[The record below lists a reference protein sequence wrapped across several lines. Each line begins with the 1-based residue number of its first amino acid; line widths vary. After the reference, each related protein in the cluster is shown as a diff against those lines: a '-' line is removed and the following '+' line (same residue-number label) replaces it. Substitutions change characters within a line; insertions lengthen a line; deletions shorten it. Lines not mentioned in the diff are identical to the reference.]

1 VARPRLSRR
10 AREHLTGYLYLLPV
24 AIALGGTVLFPILKA
39 IHMSL
44 YNHVLIK
51 PKEYGFVGLANYARL
66 LHDEVFW
73 LSLWNSFLWVFGS
86 VSFQFLGGFAAALLL
101 HQAFRGR
108 ALVRTLT
115 LLPWIIPG
123 VVVALIW
130 EFIYQ
135 PNYGLLNDVL
145 IRIGVM
151 TERVAWLSSPVL
163 AMPAVILTNVWRG
176 VPFFAIMLLAG
187 LQAIPTELYEA
198 ARVDGAS
205 VTQRFWSITVPML
218 RPIIVVAT
226 ATRIVWTVQLRGPHL
241 RHDER
246 RARQR
251 HPDHVDVHADA
262 GLLEPRLRLC
272 RHAVRRPPAHHARL
286 HDLLPADH
294 PRPGEHD
301 VRRAPGRDLA
311 ERVLGGPVLW
321 VGLAALT
328 LFAMLPFVWVFL
340 ASFKTRAELYAT
352 PIVYLP
358 ASLSAANYVEA
369 WTSKLTPFSRFFA
382 NSLWVSSVTMVATT
396 LVSILA
402 GYALARFRFAG
413 RQTFLLIFLA
423 TQMFPAVLL
432 IAPLL
437 SQWYALGLIDTYQA
451 LIYSNFSFTVP
462 FTVWMLV
469 GYFESIPIEL
479 EESAMLDGCNR
490 FGALC
495 RVVLPLGR
503 PGVAA
508 TAIFAFVA
516 SWSELLFAITFT
528 SQTEMRTLSAGL
540 LFMVGQ
546 YEIQWGQLSAGV
558 IISTVPV
565 AILFTYL
572 QRHLIQGLSAGAVK
586 G

>member
-1 VARPRLSRR
+1 
-10 AREHLTGYLYLLPV
+10 
-24 AIALGGTVLFPILKA
+24 
-39 IHMSL
+39 M
-44 YNHVLIK
+44 
-51 PKEYGFVGLANYARL
+51 
-66 LHDEVFW
+66 
-73 LSLWNSFLWVFGS
+73 
-86 VSFQFLGGFAAALLL
+86 
-101 HQAFRGR
+101 
-108 ALVRTLT
+108 
-115 LLPWIIPG
+115 
-123 VVVALIW
+123 
-130 EFIYQ
+130 
-135 PNYGLLNDVL
+135 
-145 IRIGVM
+145 
-151 TERVAWLSSPVL
+151 
-163 AMPAVILTNVWRG
+163 
-176 VPFFAIMLLAG
+176 
-187 LQAIPTELYEA
+187 
-198 ARVDGAS
+198 
-205 VTQRFWSITVPML
+205 
-218 RPIIVVAT
+218 
-226 ATRIVWTVQLRGPHL
+226 
-241 RHDER
+241 
-246 RARQR
+246 
-251 HPDHVDVHADA
+251 
-262 GLLEPRLRLC
+262 
-272 RHAVRRPPAHHARL
+272 
-286 HDLLPADH
+286 
-294 PRPGEHD
+294 
-301 VRRAPGRDLA
+301 RRAPGRDLA

-358 ASLSAANYVEA
+358 ASLSVANYVEA

-469 GYFESIPIEL
+469 GYFESIPLEL

-495 RVVLPLGR
+495 RVVLPLAA

>member
-1 VARPRLSRR
+1 
-10 AREHLTGYLYLLPV
+10 
-24 AIALGGTVLFPILKA
+24 
-39 IHMSL
+39 
-44 YNHVLIK
+44 
-51 PKEYGFVGLANYARL
+51 
-66 LHDEVFW
+66 
-73 LSLWNSFLWVFGS
+73 
-86 VSFQFLGGFAAALLL
+86 
-101 HQAFRGR
+101 
-108 ALVRTLT
+108 
-115 LLPWIIPG
+115 
-123 VVVALIW
+123 
-130 EFIYQ
+130 
-135 PNYGLLNDVL
+135 
-145 IRIGVM
+145 
-151 TERVAWLSSPVL
+151 
-163 AMPAVILTNVWRG
+163 
-176 VPFFAIMLLAG
+176 
-187 LQAIPTELYEA
+187 
-198 ARVDGAS
+198 
-205 VTQRFWSITVPML
+205 
-218 RPIIVVAT
+218 
-226 ATRIVWTVQLRGPHL
+226 
-241 RHDER
+241 
-246 RARQR
+246 
-251 HPDHVDVHADA
+251 
-262 GLLEPRLRLC
+262 
-272 RHAVRRPPAHHARL
+272 VRRTA
-286 HDLLPADH
+286 
-294 PRPGEHD
+294 
-301 VRRAPGRDLA
+301 GRDLA
-311 ERVLGGPVLW
+311 ERILGGPVLW
-321 VGLAALT
+321 LGLIALT
-328 LFAMLPFVWVFL
+328 VFAVAPFVWVLL
-340 ASFKTRAELYAT
+340 ASFKTRAELYTT

-358 ASLSAANYVEA
+358 GSLSATNYIEA

-396 LVSILA
+396 VVSILA

-437 SQWYALGLIDTYQA
+437 SQWYALGLVDTYQA

-469 GYFESIPIEL
+469 GYFESIPKEL

-495 RVVLPLGR
+495 RVVLPLAA

-540 LFMVGQ
+540 LYMVGQ

>member
-1 VARPRLSRR
+1 
-10 AREHLTGYLYLLPV
+10 
-24 AIALGGTVLFPILKA
+24 
-39 IHMSL
+39 M
-44 YNHVLIK
+44 
-51 PKEYGFVGLANYARL
+51 
-66 LHDEVFW
+66 
-73 LSLWNSFLWVFGS
+73 
-86 VSFQFLGGFAAALLL
+86 
-101 HQAFRGR
+101 
-108 ALVRTLT
+108 
-115 LLPWIIPG
+115 
-123 VVVALIW
+123 
-130 EFIYQ
+130 
-135 PNYGLLNDVL
+135 
-145 IRIGVM
+145 M
-151 TERVAWLSSPVL
+151 
-163 AMPAVILTNVWRG
+163 
-176 VPFFAIMLLAG
+176 
-187 LQAIPTELYEA
+187 
-198 ARVDGAS
+198 
-205 VTQRFWSITVPML
+205 
-218 RPIIVVAT
+218 
-226 ATRIVWTVQLRGPHL
+226 
-241 RHDER
+241 
-246 RARQR
+246 
-251 HPDHVDVHADA
+251 
-262 GLLEPRLRLC
+262 
-272 RHAVRRPPAHHARL
+272 
-286 HDLLPADH
+286 
-294 PRPGEHD
+294 
-301 VRRAPGRDLA
+301 RAPGRDLA

-358 ASLSAANYVEA
+358 ASLSVANYVEA

-469 GYFESIPIEL
+469 GYFESIPLEL

-495 RVVLPLGR
+495 RVVLPLAA

>member
-1 VARPRLSRR
+1 MRR
-10 AREHLTGYLYLLPV
+10 AL
-24 AIALGGTVLFPILKA
+24 
-39 IHMSL
+39 
-44 YNHVLIK
+44 
-51 PKEYGFVGLANYARL
+51 
-66 LHDEVFW
+66 
-73 LSLWNSFLWVFGS
+73 
-86 VSFQFLGGFAAALLL
+86 
-101 HQAFRGR
+101 
-108 ALVRTLT
+108 
-115 LLPWIIPG
+115 
-123 VVVALIW
+123 
-130 EFIYQ
+130 
-135 PNYGLLNDVL
+135 
-145 IRIGVM
+145 
-151 TERVAWLSSPVL
+151 
-163 AMPAVILTNVWRG
+163 
-176 VPFFAIMLLAG
+176 
-187 LQAIPTELYEA
+187 
-198 ARVDGAS
+198 
-205 VTQRFWSITVPML
+205 
-218 RPIIVVAT
+218 
-226 ATRIVWTVQLRGPHL
+226 
-241 RHDER
+241 
-246 RARQR
+246 
-251 HPDHVDVHADA
+251 
-262 GLLEPRLRLC
+262 
-272 RHAVRRPPAHHARL
+272 
-286 HDLLPADH
+286 
-294 PRPGEHD
+294 
-301 VRRAPGRDLA
+301 GRDLA

-321 VGLAALT
+321 LGLAALT

-358 ASLSAANYVEA
+358 ASLSVANYVEA

-469 GYFESIPIEL
+469 GYFESIPLEL

-495 RVVLPLGR
+495 RVVLPLAA

>member
-1 VARPRLSRR
+1 MRR
-10 AREHLTGYLYLLPV
+10 A
-24 AIALGGTVLFPILKA
+24 
-39 IHMSL
+39 S
-44 YNHVLIK
+44 
-51 PKEYGFVGLANYARL
+51 
-66 LHDEVFW
+66 
-73 LSLWNSFLWVFGS
+73 
-86 VSFQFLGGFAAALLL
+86 
-101 HQAFRGR
+101 
-108 ALVRTLT
+108 
-115 LLPWIIPG
+115 
-123 VVVALIW
+123 
-130 EFIYQ
+130 
-135 PNYGLLNDVL
+135 
-145 IRIGVM
+145 
-151 TERVAWLSSPVL
+151 
-163 AMPAVILTNVWRG
+163 
-176 VPFFAIMLLAG
+176 
-187 LQAIPTELYEA
+187 
-198 ARVDGAS
+198 
-205 VTQRFWSITVPML
+205 
-218 RPIIVVAT
+218 
-226 ATRIVWTVQLRGPHL
+226 
-241 RHDER
+241 
-246 RARQR
+246 
-251 HPDHVDVHADA
+251 
-262 GLLEPRLRLC
+262 
-272 RHAVRRPPAHHARL
+272 
-286 HDLLPADH
+286 
-294 PRPGEHD
+294 
-301 VRRAPGRDLA
+301 GRDLA

-358 ASLSAANYVEA
+358 ASLSVANYVEA

-495 RVVLPLGR
+495 RVVLPLAA

>member
-1 VARPRLSRR
+1 
-10 AREHLTGYLYLLPV
+10 
-24 AIALGGTVLFPILKA
+24 
-39 IHMSL
+39 
-44 YNHVLIK
+44 
-51 PKEYGFVGLANYARL
+51 
-66 LHDEVFW
+66 
-73 LSLWNSFLWVFGS
+73 
-86 VSFQFLGGFAAALLL
+86 
-101 HQAFRGR
+101 
-108 ALVRTLT
+108 
-115 LLPWIIPG
+115 
-123 VVVALIW
+123 
-130 EFIYQ
+130 
-135 PNYGLLNDVL
+135 
-145 IRIGVM
+145 
-151 TERVAWLSSPVL
+151 
-163 AMPAVILTNVWRG
+163 
-176 VPFFAIMLLAG
+176 
-187 LQAIPTELYEA
+187 
-198 ARVDGAS
+198 
-205 VTQRFWSITVPML
+205 
-218 RPIIVVAT
+218 
-226 ATRIVWTVQLRGPHL
+226 
-241 RHDER
+241 
-246 RARQR
+246 
-251 HPDHVDVHADA
+251 
-262 GLLEPRLRLC
+262 
-272 RHAVRRPPAHHARL
+272 VRRTA
-286 HDLLPADH
+286 
-294 PRPGEHD
+294 
-301 VRRAPGRDLA
+301 GRDLA
-311 ERVLGGPVLW
+311 ERILGGPVLW
-321 VGLAALT
+321 LGLIALT
-328 LFAMLPFVWVFL
+328 VFAVAPFVWVLL
-340 ASFKTRAELYAT
+340 ASFKTRAELYMT

-358 ASLSAANYVEA
+358 GSLSATNYVEA

-396 LVSILA
+396 VVSILA

-437 SQWYALGLIDTYQA
+437 SQWYALGLVDTYQA

-469 GYFESIPIEL
+469 GYFESIPKEL

-495 RVVLPLGR
+495 RVVLPLAA

-540 LFMVGQ
+540 LYMVGQ

>member
-1 VARPRLSRR
+1 
-10 AREHLTGYLYLLPV
+10 
-24 AIALGGTVLFPILKA
+24 
-39 IHMSL
+39 M
-44 YNHVLIK
+44 
-51 PKEYGFVGLANYARL
+51 
-66 LHDEVFW
+66 
-73 LSLWNSFLWVFGS
+73 
-86 VSFQFLGGFAAALLL
+86 
-101 HQAFRGR
+101 
-108 ALVRTLT
+108 
-115 LLPWIIPG
+115 
-123 VVVALIW
+123 
-130 EFIYQ
+130 
-135 PNYGLLNDVL
+135 
-145 IRIGVM
+145 
-151 TERVAWLSSPVL
+151 
-163 AMPAVILTNVWRG
+163 
-176 VPFFAIMLLAG
+176 
-187 LQAIPTELYEA
+187 
-198 ARVDGAS
+198 
-205 VTQRFWSITVPML
+205 
-218 RPIIVVAT
+218 
-226 ATRIVWTVQLRGPHL
+226 
-241 RHDER
+241 
-246 RARQR
+246 
-251 HPDHVDVHADA
+251 
-262 GLLEPRLRLC
+262 
-272 RHAVRRPPAHHARL
+272 
-286 HDLLPADH
+286 
-294 PRPGEHD
+294 
-301 VRRAPGRDLA
+301 RRAPGRDLA

-358 ASLSAANYVEA
+358 ASLSVANYVEA

-495 RVVLPLGR
+495 RVVLPLAA

-508 TAIFAFVA
+508 GSLMVFILALGYYITPALVGGGSDQMLSYFVA
-516 SWSELLFAITFT
+516 TYTTDTGNWGLAAAL
-528 SQTEMRTLSAGL
+528 GL
-540 LFMVGQ
+540 LMLVTTIVL
-546 YEIQWGQLSAGV
+546 YAAAHRLAGGRV
-558 IISTVPV
+558 M
-565 AILFTYL
+565 AM
-572 QRHLIQGLSAGAVK
+572 G
-586 G
+586 

>member
-1 VARPRLSRR
+1 
-10 AREHLTGYLYLLPV
+10 
-24 AIALGGTVLFPILKA
+24 
-39 IHMSL
+39 
-44 YNHVLIK
+44 
-51 PKEYGFVGLANYARL
+51 
-66 LHDEVFW
+66 
-73 LSLWNSFLWVFGS
+73 
-86 VSFQFLGGFAAALLL
+86 
-101 HQAFRGR
+101 
-108 ALVRTLT
+108 
-115 LLPWIIPG
+115 
-123 VVVALIW
+123 
-130 EFIYQ
+130 
-135 PNYGLLNDVL
+135 
-145 IRIGVM
+145 M
-151 TERVAWLSSPVL
+151 T
-163 AMPAVILTNVWRG
+163 
-176 VPFFAIMLLAG
+176 
-187 LQAIPTELYEA
+187 
-198 ARVDGAS
+198 
-205 VTQRFWSITVPML
+205 
-218 RPIIVVAT
+218 
-226 ATRIVWTVQLRGPHL
+226 
-241 RHDER
+241 
-246 RARQR
+246 
-251 HPDHVDVHADA
+251 
-262 GLLEPRLRLC
+262 
-272 RHAVRRPPAHHARL
+272 
-286 HDLLPADH
+286 
-294 PRPGEHD
+294 
-301 VRRAPGRDLA
+301 RAPGRDLA

-321 VGLAALT
+321 LGLAALT

-358 ASLSAANYVEA
+358 ASLSVANYVEA

-462 FTVWMLV
+462 FTIWMLV
-469 GYFESIPIEL
+469 GYFESIPLEL

-495 RVVLPLGR
+495 RVVLPLAA

>member
-1 VARPRLSRR
+1 
-10 AREHLTGYLYLLPV
+10 
-24 AIALGGTVLFPILKA
+24 
-39 IHMSL
+39 M
-44 YNHVLIK
+44 
-51 PKEYGFVGLANYARL
+51 
-66 LHDEVFW
+66 
-73 LSLWNSFLWVFGS
+73 
-86 VSFQFLGGFAAALLL
+86 
-101 HQAFRGR
+101 
-108 ALVRTLT
+108 
-115 LLPWIIPG
+115 
-123 VVVALIW
+123 
-130 EFIYQ
+130 
-135 PNYGLLNDVL
+135 
-145 IRIGVM
+145 
-151 TERVAWLSSPVL
+151 
-163 AMPAVILTNVWRG
+163 
-176 VPFFAIMLLAG
+176 
-187 LQAIPTELYEA
+187 
-198 ARVDGAS
+198 
-205 VTQRFWSITVPML
+205 
-218 RPIIVVAT
+218 
-226 ATRIVWTVQLRGPHL
+226 
-241 RHDER
+241 
-246 RARQR
+246 
-251 HPDHVDVHADA
+251 
-262 GLLEPRLRLC
+262 
-272 RHAVRRPPAHHARL
+272 
-286 HDLLPADH
+286 
-294 PRPGEHD
+294 
-301 VRRAPGRDLA
+301 RRAPGRDLA

-358 ASLSAANYVEA
+358 ASLSVANYVEA

-451 LIYSNFSFTVP
+451 LIYSNFSLTVP

-495 RVVLPLGR
+495 RVVLPLAA

>member
-1 VARPRLSRR
+1 
-10 AREHLTGYLYLLPV
+10 
-24 AIALGGTVLFPILKA
+24 
-39 IHMSL
+39 M
-44 YNHVLIK
+44 
-51 PKEYGFVGLANYARL
+51 
-66 LHDEVFW
+66 
-73 LSLWNSFLWVFGS
+73 
-86 VSFQFLGGFAAALLL
+86 
-101 HQAFRGR
+101 
-108 ALVRTLT
+108 
-115 LLPWIIPG
+115 
-123 VVVALIW
+123 
-130 EFIYQ
+130 
-135 PNYGLLNDVL
+135 
-145 IRIGVM
+145 
-151 TERVAWLSSPVL
+151 
-163 AMPAVILTNVWRG
+163 
-176 VPFFAIMLLAG
+176 
-187 LQAIPTELYEA
+187 
-198 ARVDGAS
+198 
-205 VTQRFWSITVPML
+205 
-218 RPIIVVAT
+218 
-226 ATRIVWTVQLRGPHL
+226 
-241 RHDER
+241 
-246 RARQR
+246 
-251 HPDHVDVHADA
+251 
-262 GLLEPRLRLC
+262 
-272 RHAVRRPPAHHARL
+272 
-286 HDLLPADH
+286 
-294 PRPGEHD
+294 
-301 VRRAPGRDLA
+301 RRAPGRDLA

-340 ASFKTRAELYAT
+340 ASFKTRVELYAT

-358 ASLSAANYVEA
+358 ASLSVANYVEA

-495 RVVLPLGR
+495 RVVLPLAA

>member
-1 VARPRLSRR
+1 MR
-10 AREHLTGYLYLLPV
+10 A
-24 AIALGGTVLFPILKA
+24 
-39 IHMSL
+39 
-44 YNHVLIK
+44 
-51 PKEYGFVGLANYARL
+51 
-66 LHDEVFW
+66 
-73 LSLWNSFLWVFGS
+73 
-86 VSFQFLGGFAAALLL
+86 
-101 HQAFRGR
+101 
-108 ALVRTLT
+108 
-115 LLPWIIPG
+115 
-123 VVVALIW
+123 
-130 EFIYQ
+130 
-135 PNYGLLNDVL
+135 
-145 IRIGVM
+145 
-151 TERVAWLSSPVL
+151 
-163 AMPAVILTNVWRG
+163 
-176 VPFFAIMLLAG
+176 
-187 LQAIPTELYEA
+187 
-198 ARVDGAS
+198 
-205 VTQRFWSITVPML
+205 
-218 RPIIVVAT
+218 
-226 ATRIVWTVQLRGPHL
+226 
-241 RHDER
+241 
-246 RARQR
+246 
-251 HPDHVDVHADA
+251 
-262 GLLEPRLRLC
+262 
-272 RHAVRRPPAHHARL
+272 
-286 HDLLPADH
+286 
-294 PRPGEHD
+294 
-301 VRRAPGRDLA
+301 APGRDWA

-321 VGLAALT
+321 AGLAALT
-328 LFAMLPFVWVFL
+328 LFAVAPFGWVFL

-358 ASLSAANYVEA
+358 ASLSPANYVEA
-369 WTSKLTPFSRFFA
+369 WTSRLTPFSRFFA

-396 LVSILA
+396 VVSILA
-402 GYALARFRFAG
+402 GFALARFRFAG
-413 RQTFLLIFLA
+413 RQTFLLVFLA

-437 SQWYALGLIDTYQA
+437 SQWHALGLIDTYQA

-469 GYFESIPIEL
+469 GYFESIPREL
-479 EESAMLDGCNR
+479 EESAMIDGCSR

-495 RVVLPLGR
+495 RVVLPLAA